1 MTLNTL
7 IKLGCITS
15 LSLALSACVKMQVL
29 PEDGIQ
35 KSINADK
42 GVYTDTKMLITG
54 GVNKSVS
61 KQVNR
66 EDYKNI
72 TEAEQ
77 TCLDSL
83 KQRLIAESTENP
95 VEILYEKIAIVP
107 DQEQVIECQIEAYI
121 WPKEV

>member
-35 KSINADK
+35 KSINAGK
-42 GVYTDTKMLITG
+42 GIYTDTKMLITG
-54 GVNKSVS
+54 GVKKSVS

-66 EDYKNI
+66 EDYENI

-95 VEILYEKIAIVP
+95 VEILYEKIAIVT
-107 DQEQVIECQIEAYI
+107 DQEKIIECQIEAYI
-121 WPKEV
+121 WPKQS

>member
-35 KSINADK
+35 KSINAGK
-42 GVYTDTKMLITG
+42 GIYTDTKMLITG
-54 GVNKSVS
+54 GVKKSVS

-66 EDYKNI
+66 EDYENI
-72 TEAEQ
+72 TVAEQ

-95 VEILYEKIAIVP
+95 IEILYEKIAIVT
-107 DQEQVIECQIEAYI
+107 DQQKIIECQIEAYI
-121 WPKEV
+121 WPKQS

>member
-35 KSINADK
+35 KSINAGK
-42 GVYTDTKMLITG
+42 GIYTDTKMLITG
-54 GVNKSVS
+54 GVKKSVS

-66 EDYKNI
+66 EDYENI

-95 VEILYEKIAIVP
+95 IEILYEKIAIVT
-107 DQEQVIECQIEAYI
+107 DQQKIIECQIEAYI
-121 WPKEV
+121 WPKQS